1 MFMKKF
7 SLIKMICFLTILLH
21 FLISK
26 KKTKKKT
33 LNNILDLS
41 QKVKG
46 ILNDIHAK
54 IPKNVS

>member
-1 MFMKKF
+1 
-7 SLIKMICFLTILLH
+7 MICFLTILLH

-26 KKTKKKT
+26 KKT

-41 QKVKG
+41 QKVKKG